1 MEFNDVR
8 LQYESLHDEIN
19 GAIREVLNG
28 GRYILGPVM
37 SAFEQ
42 AFARYCMAEDGIAVG
57 SGTDA
62 LAIALRAFGVRPGDE
77 VIVPAV
83 SAAAT
88 AMAVTQ
94 IGGRPVFADISAED
108 FNIDPASCFD
118 RKTARTKAV
127 VPVHLY
133 GMPARA
139 SAVKELL
146 ENSLD
151 AGATEFRIEVEN
163 GGRRLIRIRDNGC
176 GMLRDD
182 ALLAFERHATSKL
195 HDVKD
200 LDQIATL
207 GFRGEALPSIGSVSR
222 LLLETR
228 SADETTGSRVE
239 VAGGKILRCDEIA
252 ASPGTVITV
261 RDLFFNVPARK
272 KFLRSEQTELAHI
285 ASLVTHY
292 SLAHPDK
299 TFELLNGGASLL
311 HVTPVATLRERVF
324 QVFGSQTLEDVIDLG
339 SKTHEIA
346 EAEEPVRVYTL
357 NGFVSR
363 PQVQKNNRNS
373 IYIFVNG
380 RLIRDRL
387 LMHAIG
393 SAYHNLIPPACY
405 PFALLFLVCDPA
417 EVDVN
422 VHPSKTE
429 VRFRHGTIVHDFV
442 RDAIRERLMETRPAP
457 SFPPSPQPAAS
468 LPYSEFSQMVENAR
482 GEDAAPVFALHP
494 EPGPEPR
501 FDFGDPLPPQP
512 ASPQGGLRL
521 RVPDTH
527 GAFPEE
533 ALSGRP
539 ASSPNSSLAD
549 LSDLRPL
556 GQIHDSFIIAAG
568 REGLWIIDQHVAHER
583 ILFEKVLKQRAAGRV
598 EQQRL
603 LMPLILQL
611 TQGQQIE
618 YARIADE
625 LNATGFET
633 EPFGNRTIAV
643 KAAPAAIGPADL
655 ERVIYEILEIAE
667 QELRKVS
674 LDDLRRGI
682 AASLACRAAIKIN
695 TRLDQNKMSWLITS
709 LAATEYP
716 MSCPHG
722 RPIALHY
729 PTRDILKAFH
739 RI

>member
-1 MEFNDVR
+1 MGRIRILPDVVANK
-8 LQYESLHDEIN
+8 IAA
-19 GAIREVLNG
+19 GEV
-28 GRYILGPVM
+28 V
-37 SAFEQ
+37 E
-42 AFARYCMAEDGIAVG
+42 
-57 SGTDA
+57 
-62 LAIALRAFGVRPGDE
+62 RP
-77 VIVPAV
+77 
-83 SAAAT
+83 
-88 AMAVTQ
+88 
-94 IGGRPVFADISAED
+94 
-108 FNIDPASCFD
+108 
-118 RKTARTKAV
+118 
-127 VPVHLY
+127 
-133 GMPARA
+133 A

-151 AGATEFRIEVEN
+151 AGATEFRIEIEN
-163 GGRRLIRIRDNGC
+163 AGRRLIRIRDNGC

-200 LDQIATL
+200 LDEIATL

-228 SADETTGSRVE
+228 SADETTGSKVE

-299 TFELLNGGASLL
+299 TFELLNSGAPLL

-324 QVFGSQTLEDVIDLG
+324 QVFGSQQLEDLIDLG
-339 SKTHEIA
+339 DKIHEIA
-346 EAEEPVRVYTL
+346 EAEEPVRIYTL

-373 IYIFVNG
+373 VYIFVNG

-387 LMHAIG
+387 LLHAIG
-393 SAYHNLIPPACY
+393 AAYHNLIPPACF
-405 PFALLFLVCDPA
+405 PFALLFLHCDPA

-429 VRFRHGTIVHDFV
+429 VRFRHGSIVHDFV

-457 SFPPSPQPAAS
+457 SFPPSPQPAAT
-468 LPYSEFSQMVENAR
+468 LPYSEYSQMLQDSEAQANA
-482 GEDAAPVFALHP
+482 GAQAPTFTLHP
-494 EPGPEPR
+494 ESGPAPR
-501 FDFGDPLPPQP
+501 FDFGDALPPQP
-512 ASPQGGLRL
+512 PSLPSGLRL

-527 GAFPEE
+527 GAFPDG
-533 ALSGRP
+533 AT
-539 ASSPNSSLAD
+539 ASPTSSLSD

-568 REGLWIIDQHVAHER
+568 RDGLWIIDQHVAHER
-583 ILFEKVLKQRAAGRV
+583 ILFEKVLKQRASGRV

-643 KAAPAAIGPADL
+643 KAAPAAIGIGDL
-655 ERVIYEILEIAE
+655 EKVIYEILEIAE

-674 LDDLRRGI
+674 IDDLRRGI

-695 TRLDQNKMSWLITS
+695 TRLDHNKMNWLITT